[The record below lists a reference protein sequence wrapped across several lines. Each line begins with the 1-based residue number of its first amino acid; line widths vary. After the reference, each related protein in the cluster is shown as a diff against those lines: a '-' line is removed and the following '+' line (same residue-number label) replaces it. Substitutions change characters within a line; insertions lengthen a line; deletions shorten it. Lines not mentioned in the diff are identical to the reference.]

1 MLKSRSRSSVST
13 AISASLTGE
22 ATPFVQLPGRPRT
35 ECSAIEPASRTAEA
49 RRSRSRTRS
58 SSANGKPLHAHGR
71 RIGCEPE
78 LQIVCG
84 DERLEH
90 IKEISGNR
98 HFAHGVAAFAVFD
111 PKAVRAATVVAG
123 HVIHPHADEVG
134 DVKSLGDV
142 GHHGFR
148 RIAAGREMQIA
159 WPRPRRG
166 GYGALGMAGGDKAEF
181 AGGSAIKQP
190 RCKHAVLH
198 YGQRLGRDALGIER
212 T

>member
-22 ATPFVQLPGRPRT
+22 EAPFVQLTGRPRKV
-35 ECSAIEPASRTAEA
+35 CSASAPASRTTEA

-58 SSANGKPLHAHGR
+58 SSANGKPLHAHGW
-71 RIGCEPE
+71 RIGSEPE
-78 LQIVCG
+78 LQIVCW

-90 IKEISGNR
+90 VKEISGNR

-123 HVIHPHADEVG
+123 HVMYPHADEVG
-134 DVKSLGDV
+134 DVKSFGDV

-159 WPRPRRG
+159 WPRRWRG
-166 GYGALGMAGGDKAEF
+166 GYGALGMAGGDKTEF
-181 AGGSAIKQP
+181 AGGGAIKQP
-190 RCKHAVLH
+190 RCEHAVLH
-198 YGQRLGRDALGIER
+198 HGEGLGRDALGIEW